1 MTSRVSIGPLGWI
14 MFGLLGVGLAGGTLA
29 AEVTLYDLAGSI
41 GNHRETNDQ
50 VGFADEQPVHPAA
63 VTTFLLADIEVTKS
77 RWDEVRSWG
86 LAHGYDDLAE
96 GTGGVNADPEEAA
109 QHPVVDISWHDAV
122 KWCNARSEMEAL
134 LPVYRLGADSLEVY
148 RTGVTDQVQAL
159 WEVSGYRLPTEREWE
174 LAAHGGLE
182 NTDFPWNNSSAF
194 LLENITAGQARFLA
208 AGTQSPGQFEPNAYG
223 LYDMAGNVA
232 EWCWDW
238 YDREAYISPT
248 PAGPDVAPL
257 EHMRVVRGGSWLSG
271 PADLRVSAR
280 GMADPGLGQS
290 DIGFRPARTLSP
302 TNQFGT
308 IERFTATEEN
318 GQVVLRWWVSA
329 LDEIDGFR
337 VSRLTDGI
345 WTPVHDGLIE
355 YSGAEAYVLVDAA
368 ALPGAQNQYTI
379 EMLANSQVLGAG
391 PFERTATPLQFVSP
405 ATLLP
410 EGGVELRWESRPDE
424 HYRIIRATRLPPPEP
439 PEVLTVMPE
448 NTNVF
453 VDTNPPP
460 AAFYGIEMLAPPVP
474 QP

>member
-1 MTSRVSIGPLGWI
+1 
-14 MFGLLGVGLAGGTLA
+14 
-29 AEVTLYDLAGSI
+29 
-41 GNHRETNDQ
+41 
-50 VGFADEQPVHPAA
+50 
-63 VTTFLLADIEVTKS
+63 
-77 RWDEVRSWG
+77 
-86 LAHGYDDLAE
+86 
-96 GTGGVNADPEEAA
+96 
-109 QHPVVDISWHDAV
+109 
-122 KWCNARSEMEAL
+122 
-134 LPVYRLGADSLEVY
+134 
-148 RTGVTDQVQAL
+148 
-159 WEVSGYRLPTEREWE
+159 
-174 LAAHGGLE
+174 
-182 NTDFPWNNSSAF
+182 
-194 LLENITAGQARFLA
+194 
-208 AGTQSPGQFEPNAYG
+208 
-223 LYDMAGNVA
+223 
-232 EWCWDW
+232 
-238 YDREAYISPT
+238 
-248 PAGPDVAPL
+248 
-257 EHMRVVRGGSWLSG
+257 MRVVRGGSWLSG